1 MSLTERKTQDSQQ
14 KKVAVITGASKGI
27 GQATAKLFNARGYE
41 VYDFSRSGKDTEWSK
56 HVYCD
61 VTDGDSIQKATQ
73 QVLSFCERIDTVVC
87 NAGYGISGAVE
98 FTTEEEAK
106 RQFEVNFFGAF
117 STAKAFLPTFRK
129 QSYGNLIF
137 VGSVA
142 GTFPIP
148 FQSFYSASKSAVISL
163 ASALRQEVKPF
174 GIKVS
179 VVLPGDT
186 KTEFTNYR
194 EKSHDGSDVYTR
206 MENSIK
212 RMEKDERNG
221 KSADSVAKVVYCQA
235 VKKRSRV
242 TITVGGSYKVL
253 TFLKRILPETFVN
266 NVVGKMYCKK

>member
-1 MSLTERKTQDSQQ
+1 M
-14 KKVAVITGASKGI
+14 
-27 GQATAKLFNARGYE
+27 
-41 VYDFSRSGKDTEWSK
+41 
-56 HVYCD
+56 
-61 VTDGDSIQKATQ
+61 
-73 QVLSFCERIDTVVC
+73 
-87 NAGYGISGAVE
+87 
-98 FTTEEEAK
+98 
-106 RQFEVNFFGAF
+106 
-117 STAKAFLPTFRK
+117 
-129 QSYGNLIF
+129 IF

-194 EKSHDGSDVYTR
+194 EKSHEGSDVYTR

-221 KSADSVAKVVYCQA
+221 KSADSVAKVVYRQA

-242 TITVGGSYKVL
+242 TITVGGSYKAL